1 MQYLITHWEYGDRQV
16 VKIVSEEKVND
27 YRFDGYEI
35 FEIRK
40 DGELKKIK
48 CAEETRSDFWYDLA
62 KQRGMNVP
70 NYSYLDFDDK
80 IAISDYLEGLKA
92 IFYNA
97 CFELREQ
104 SSYKEIEPDI
114 NSYVAGI
121 LDNIAT
127 LLQDGVT
134 KK

>member
-40 DGELKKIK
+40 DG
-48 CAEETRSDFWYDLA
+48 
-62 KQRGMNVP
+62 
-70 NYSYLDFDDK
+70 
-80 IAISDYLEGLKA
+80 
-92 IFYNA
+92 
-97 CFELREQ
+97 
-104 SSYKEIEPDI
+104 
-114 NSYVAGI
+114 
-121 LDNIAT
+121 
-127 LLQDGVT
+127 VT